1 MLNSVGPL
9 GLSTIDEEPD
19 FQISTCIKN
28 PTAAAS
34 DGLNQNSRKDCLRQM
49 PMRPSADVKASKKH
63 STRVTE
69 RCRGHG
75 SLRQVSLG
83 LGVPPGPQPRSR
95 ARSSAAPQGGPSTTK
110 LLSPATLVLGS
121 FFLAATT
128 FGGSIV
134 KITFN
139 ASFG

>member
-75 SLRQVSLG
+75 SLRQVSVQGVG
-83 LGVPPGPQPRSR
+83 LRGSTRPTTTI
-95 ARSSAAPQGGPSTTK
+95 SSTIISSTTGRTLHDK
-110 LLSPATLVLGS
+110 TTVSSYIGSWFVCLSS
-121 FFLAATT
+121 NNIWWFDCQDNF
-128 FGGSIV
+128 
-134 KITFN
+134 
-139 ASFG
+139 